1 MNFRGNLKL
10 TAILIACLASSCALL
25 DDSAP
30 KKSPPASLIA
40 TPVSYYSTP
49 KARYLGTK
57 YKENLERLAARIG
70 RDPKTAPLQFA
81 NNISSV
87 GGIGFFTHSAAKT
100 PDERYLEVVLA
111 TPETFE
117 AKGDYSE
124 KVSQLFSR
132 YGLELLGILGG
143 DKEMYQDK
151 ELSGYGLNLAW
162 RDVTGEGPTSRVA
175 MSRAIIYLQ
184 KDRVLDFL
192 RDKLNANKLL
202 ANAVI
207 FAVED
212 DGPLQLVSYQPHQT
226 KPDYRPAIQEDNL
239 AEPMVGSKAPQTA
252 SSSAAGKQINQR
264 AGQKAE
270 SAKPQPAEV
279 KENSQSA
286 RTNMPT
292 TAESKAAATLAP
304 VAPNDRKTLERPPE
318 SVAKPVQTPLAGK
331 DDAGAERLAL
341 GRETDSIAPSRQAKT
356 PAAISKDAPAA
367 ERKSDNKTKPEVP
380 APMIESKTPATS
392 SQISQSEEE
401 DKTRLA
407 HAAIAEA
414 KSESN
419 GMKNQTAATAAV
431 ETSPKAS
438 PDTAPSTIGHEA
450 KSNQGAELKPRETV
464 IASTSNVKSAVSPDV
479 TEKVIVAAPAAAKP
493 ESRGVTAKQPAA
505 AKLPAP
511 LPASR
516 VENAP
521 PAADAATPESKP
533 VPQESKS
540 GSPANAKTT
549 AAVTVPEAS
558 KATKAKETATGAVY
572 PSTARLP
579 EPESA
584 AESAKTGR
592 PVDVARN
599 EAVATKPVAS
609 PVAPAVR
616 EKIVE
621 KAAPEQLAS
630 LKKPSENLAEKK
642 PLTRATPKPLEGFII
657 QIAFND
663 KEKAQSW
670 AEKMEQRGYAVS
682 VTEAGGAGSL
692 RVRLGNFAVR
702 DEAERQLKNLKQD
715 GMTGIIINLPQAFR
729 PEARSSVP

>member
-1 MNFRGNLKL
+1 MHFWGNLKL
-10 TAILIACLASSCALL
+10 TAILVACLASSCALL

-57 YKENLERLAARIG
+57 YKENLERLAAQIV

-117 AKGDYSE
+117 SKGDYSE
-124 KVSQLFSR
+124 KVSKLFSR

-143 DKEMYQDK
+143 DKEIYQDK

-162 RDVTGEGPTSRVA
+162 RDVAGEGPTSRVA
-175 MSRAIIYLQ
+175 LSRAIIYLQ

-207 FAVED
+207 FTVED

-239 AEPMVGSKAPQTA
+239 AEPMVGSKVPQTA
-252 SSSAAGKQINQR
+252 SSSAAGKEIEQR

-279 KENSQSA
+279 KEKSQSA
-286 RTNMPT
+286 RTNTPT

-304 VAPNDRKTLERPPE
+304 VAPSDRKTLARPPE
-318 SVAKPVQTPLAGK
+318 SVAKPVQTPVTGK

-341 GRETDSIAPSRQAKT
+341 GRKTGSIAPSRETKA

-367 ERKSDNKTKPEVP
+367 EGKVDNKAKPDVP
-380 APMIESKTPATS
+380 APVIGSKTPATS
-392 SQISQSEEE
+392 SQISQREEE
-401 DKTRLA
+401 DKTHPA

-419 GMKNQTAATAAV
+419 GMKNQTAAIAAV
-431 ETSPKAS
+431 EKSPKAS

-450 KSNQGAELKPRETV
+450 KSNQSAELKPRETV

-479 TEKVIVAAPAAAKP
+479 TEKVVVAAPSTAKP
-493 ESRGVTAKQPAA
+493 ESRGVTGKQPAG
-505 AKLPAP
+505 AKLPAT
-511 LPASR
+511 LPATP

-521 PAADAATPESKP
+521 PAAAPALKPLAAA
-533 VPQESKS
+533 
-540 GSPANAKTT
+540 PANAKT
-549 AAVTVPEAS
+549 AVVLPAPEAA
-558 KATKAKETATGAVY
+558 KATKAKETATGAVS
-572 PSTARLP
+572 PSPARLP

-584 AESAKTGR
+584 AESAKTVR

-599 EAVATKPVAS
+599 EAVAIKPVAS
-609 PVAPAVR
+609 PATPAVR

-630 LKKPSENLAEKK
+630 LKKPSDGLVAKK
-642 PLTRATPKPLEGFII
+642 PLARATPKPLEGFII

-663 KEKAQSW
+663 KVKAQSW

-715 GMTGIIINLPQAFR
+715 GMNGIIINLPQAFR